1 MSTTKSPVKK
11 NFKEKII
18 ILYDAIFNGDDITSS
33 YPNLWDEIFLLK
45 VNVTYL
51 ETLID
56 SKSADALLQIKH
68 NVNEFTSRCCL
79 ALKQEHQIKI
89 LNALQTLCAV
99 MQSLFRKKFNN
110 FGYDVIDIL
119 LGFDNASDTM
129 KSMLESVGN
138 VLQGDYSVSLK
149 NLSLKLL
156 LIIATAT
163 DIVSSNTLLEY
174 FMLHDI
180 FHTMAQIL
188 GDPSSRGEHGHEAIL
203 LLCILINY
211 RKNEI
216 QNPYLLKMSILD
228 DELALNGLGLIISE
242 ILSVC
247 NRKFALKRKTEEP
260 SGGFLTS
267 ITSFVGN
274 MFVSTDTPGVA
285 LSSENDGILLALYEA
300 VLTNRSFFTVLGH
313 IMSKDKDGTDGST
326 STHVI
331 ERTAPVPSSSTLE
344 EETMDETQSGNL
356 MATFLRFAS
365 ISIQDSKSEHGAH
378 TSRLCFTILNC
389 IVEDNYA
396 NAFLHDANMTFTVP
410 IYKMNLYHRKV
421 GLEIPTSK
429 PLASVLLDLMVE
441 FVVTHMMKMF
451 PIGLYRQCIGIIHR
465 CLCYQK
471 KCRIRLQ
478 YSWKHLWTGLMNLL
492 KFITA
497 NESFL
502 ILKHNIFDLAVQ
514 IVNIFNLF
522 ITYGDT
528 FLPSPGSYD
537 ELYYEIIRVHQ
548 IFDNL
553 YSLALRYISS
563 DATDLKNSATKLSS
577 CLVNVRAIIHHFTP
591 KIDAWSNDN
600 GKVSLSEEEVLEVIR
615 GNYETLTLKLMDGL
629 DSYSK
634 YSEHPSET
642 PFFSQLIRN
651 IIQRIRSCIN
661 IKDLQ
666 QLSVLKEFSSIS

>member
-1 MSTTKSPVKK
+1 MSTKSPVKK

-18 ILYDAIFNGDDITSS
+18 ILYDAIFNGDDIAAS
-33 YPNLWDEIFLLK
+33 YPDLWNEIFLLK

-51 ETLID
+51 EQLIAG
-56 SKSADALLQIKH
+56 KSGDALVKIKN
-68 NVNEFTSRCCL
+68 NVNEFTSRCCT
-79 ALKQEHQIKI
+79 ALKEEHQIKI

-99 MQSLFRKKFNN
+99 MQSLFKKKFNN

-119 LGFDNASDTM
+119 IGFDSANDVM
-129 KSMLESVGN
+129 QRLLESLGN
-138 VLQGDYSVSLK
+138 VLQSDSSVSLK
-149 NLSLKLL
+149 NLVLKLL
-156 LIIATAT
+156 LIMATAT
-163 DIVSSNTLLEY
+163 DNVSSNTLLEY
-174 FMLHDI
+174 FILNSVFD
-180 FHTMAQIL
+180 TLTQIL
-188 GDPSSRGEHGHEAIL
+188 ADPSSRGEHGHEAIL

-242 ILSVC
+242 ILSTC
-247 NRKFALKRKTEEP
+247 NRKFALRRKKEEP
-260 SGGFLTS
+260 SGSLLTS
-267 ITSFVGN
+267 ITSFVGS
-274 MFVSTDTPGVA
+274 MFVSTESTGVS

-300 VLTNRSFFTVLGH
+300 VLTNRNFFTVLGH
-313 IMSKDKDGTDGST
+313 IMSRDKDVSENTVS
-326 STHVI
+326 SHVI
-331 ERTAPVPSSSTLE
+331 ERTAPVPSNSTLE

-356 MATFLRFAS
+356 MATFLRFSS
-365 ISIQDSKSEHGAH
+365 ISIQDSKTENGAD

-389 IVEDNYA
+389 IVEDHYA

-421 GLEIPTSK
+421 GLEIPNSK
-429 PLASVLLDLMVE
+429 PLACVLLDLMVE
-441 FVVTHMMKMF
+441 FIVTHMMKMF
-451 PIGLYRQCIGIIHR
+451 PIALYRRCIGIIHR

-471 KCRIRLQ
+471 RCRIRLQ
-478 YSWKHLWTGLMNLL
+478 YSWKHLWTALMNLL
-492 KFITA
+492 KFINT
-497 NESFL
+497 NESYL
-502 ILKHNIFDLAVQ
+502 IPKYNIFELAVQ
-514 IVNIFNLF
+514 IVNILNLF

-553 YSLALRYISS
+553 YTLALRYISS
-563 DATDLKNSATKLSS
+563 DVIELKSSATKLSS

-591 KIDAWSNDN
+591 KIDAWSTEN
-600 GKVSLSEEEVLEVIR
+600 GKTSLSEDEVLEVIR
-615 GNYETLTLKLMDGL
+615 GNYETLTLKLMEGL

-634 YSEHPSET
+634 YSEHPTET
-642 PFFSQLIRN
+642 PFFSQLIRK
-651 IIQRIRSCIN
+651 IIQRIRDCIN

-666 QLSVLKEFSSIS
+666 QLSVLKEFSTIS